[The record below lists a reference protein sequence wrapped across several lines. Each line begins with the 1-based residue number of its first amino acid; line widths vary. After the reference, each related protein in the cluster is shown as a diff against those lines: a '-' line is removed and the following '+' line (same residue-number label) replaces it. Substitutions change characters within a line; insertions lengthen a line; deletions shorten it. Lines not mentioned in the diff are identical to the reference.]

1 MTGLRPVVEVMYIDF
16 GALAMDQI
24 VNQAAK
30 ARYMFGGKARVPLVM
45 RTQGGGGRGNAA
57 QHSQSLEMWYVH
69 TPGLIVVQP
78 STPYDAKG
86 LLKSAIRND
95 NPVIFIEHKLLYN
108 TTGPVPDDEYLIPLG
123 LADIKRP
130 GKDVTIVATSRMVL
144 FALEAAEK
152 LAADGIEAE
161 VIDPRTLK
169 PLDLPAIVKSVE
181 KTGRLVA
188 VNEGALT
195 GGFTA
200 EVAARV
206 ATRGVRL
213 ARRADHAG
221 GGRGR
226 AAAVQRTAGAGS
238 DPQRGGHRQ
247 SSERSAVLGP
257 RAPRQVDPMAVDI
270 IMPRLGLTMEE
281 GTIVR
286 WHAAEGD
293 RVAQGQVLLEVETD
307 KVTVEVEAPATG
319 VMAAPLVCE
328 GQKAPVGALIGR
340 LLEPNEILLRVEDDT
355 RDDNKEAKEQNHAAG
370 PADRRAGGDRSG
382 GGRFEPVSRSRHRR
396 GCSGLHP
403 PELRQREQPGSF
415 HRRGRANGRGSEGST
430 GAPCAA
436 AGRAAA

>member
-1 MTGLRPVVEVMYIDF
+1 MMRELSYRDALNEALHEEMARDPAVCFLGEDVGRYGGVLQVSRGLYDRFGPKRVRDTPISEAGFTGIAVGAAMTGLRPVVEVMYIDF

-108 TTGPVPDDEYLIPLG
+108 TTGPVPPADEELLIPLG
-123 LADIKRP
+123 VADIKRP

-152 LAADGIEAE
+152 LAADGIDAE
-161 VIDPRTLK
+161 VVDPRTLK
-169 PLDLPAIVKSVE
+169 PLDLPAIVRSVE
-181 KTGRLVA
+181 KTGRLVV

-206 ATRGVRL
+206 QREAFDWLDAPIMQVATEDV
-213 ARRADHAG
+213 
-221 GGRGR
+221 
-226 AAAVQRTAGAGS
+226 
-238 DPQRGGHRQ
+238 
-247 SSERSAVLGP
+247 
-257 RAPRQVDPMAVDI
+257 
-270 IMPRLGLTMEE
+270 
-281 GTIVR
+281 
-286 WHAAEGD
+286 
-293 RVAQGQVLLEVETD
+293 
-307 KVTVEVEAPATG
+307 
-319 VMAAPLVCE
+319 PL
-328 GQKAPVGALIGR
+328 PYNGR
-340 LLEPNEILLRVEDDT
+340 LELEAIPSVEDIV
-355 RDDNKEAKEQNHAAG
+355 KAAKDALYWNA
-370 PADRRAGGDRSG
+370 
-382 GGRFEPVSRSRHRR
+382 
-396 GCSGLHP
+396 
-403 PELRQREQPGSF
+403 
-415 HRRGRANGRGSEGST
+415 
-430 GAPCAA
+430 
-436 AGRAAA
+436 

>member
-1 MTGLRPVVEVMYIDF
+1 MRELSYRDALNEALHEEMARDPAVCFLGEDVGRYGGVLQVSRGLYDRFGPKRVRDTPISEAGFTGIAVGAAMTGLRPVVEVMYIDF

-123 LADIKRP
+123 VADIKRP

-152 LAADGIEAE
+152 LAADGIDAE

-181 KTGRLVA
+181 KTGRLVV

-206 ATRGVRL
+206 QREAFDWLDAPIMQVATEDVPLPYNGRL
-213 ARRADHAG
+213 ELEAIPSVEDIVKAAKDSLYWGEANWDSDHA
-221 GGRGR
+221 
-226 AAAVQRTAGAGS
+226 S
-238 DPQRGGHRQ
+238 
-247 SSERSAVLGP
+247 
-257 RAPRQVDPMAVDI
+257 
-270 IMPRLGLTMEE
+270 
-281 GTIVR
+281 
-286 WHAAEGD
+286 
-293 RVAQGQVLLEVETD
+293 
-307 KVTVEVEAPATG
+307 
-319 VMAAPLVCE
+319 
-328 GQKAPVGALIGR
+328 
-340 LLEPNEILLRVEDDT
+340 
-355 RDDNKEAKEQNHAAG
+355 
-370 PADRRAGGDRSG
+370 
-382 GGRFEPVSRSRHRR
+382 
-396 GCSGLHP
+396 
-403 PELRQREQPGSF
+403 
-415 HRRGRANGRGSEGST
+415 
-430 GAPCAA
+430 
-436 AGRAAA
+436 